1 MGTSQLTRGL
11 LRNTMVRLMRGS
23 VEATTTRSCSGSRPR
38 KQRKQP
44 LKGCCWSYE
53 RASQK
58 YSREPQSRESLTDY
72 FLRPPSLTFLLW
84 QKCAFRLVVKVN
96 VVVFP
101 PCAPLDWKSQV
112 AFWLFEISRHLQCRG
127 KEAWLLEYIKR
138 NCLLSLKRMS
148 LRQNEIFIFTTSSLA
163 LNKSN
168 LFHKDSRV
176 FVTTQWVFSSKYW
189 CNQDVYSPYNQYV

>member
-72 FLRPPSLTFLLW
+72 FLRPPPLTFLLW

-112 AFWLFEISRHLQCRG
+112 AFWWFEFPAICNVGDKMLVG
-127 KEAWLLEYIKR
+127 LLARMPKKQ
-138 NCLLSLKRMS
+138 SLT
-148 LRQNEIFIFTTSSLA
+148 FTQVGNIATKWNIYLY
-163 LNKSN
+163 NK
-168 LFHKDSRV
+168 
-176 FVTTQWVFSSKYW
+176 
-189 CNQDVYSPYNQYV
+189 